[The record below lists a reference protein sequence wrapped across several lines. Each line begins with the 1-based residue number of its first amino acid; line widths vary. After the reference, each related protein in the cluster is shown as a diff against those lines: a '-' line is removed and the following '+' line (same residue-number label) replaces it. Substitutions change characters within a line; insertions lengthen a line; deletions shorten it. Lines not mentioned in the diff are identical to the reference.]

1 MLGLRSSFSTL
12 GPALL
17 LVLKAL
23 VKSLVLTLVSLFVVV
38 VVEVAANR
46 VSNSSTIFTLKQSCY
61 RQCQLILTI
70 KDVDVIDKTNNFFEL
85 SRPGGD

>member
-1 MLGLRSSFSTL
+1 MLGLRSLFSTL

-46 VSNSSTIFTLKQSCY
+46 VSNSSTIFTLKQSLY
-61 RQCQLILTI
+61 GKCQRIPTI
-70 KDVDVIDKTNNFFEL
+70 KGVDMIDNTNNFCQL

>member
-1 MLGLRSSFSTL
+1 MLGLRSLFSTL

-61 RQCQLILTI
+61 CQLIPTI
-70 KDVDVIDKTNNFFEL
+70 KGLDVIDNTNNFCEL